1 MATQR
6 PPRPALPASRSRPQ
20 RGSSAWT
27 RGGSGAAAVGAP
39 PGTKGGQKE
48 RAFALPRSGR
58 RGHGPGGDNA
68 AACVSGLP
76 APAKPSPRRSC
87 ALLDRR
93 ASPAR
98 IQGLAPRWPLHH
110 SADVPRQGRGPE
122 MLASAHP
129 HARHLLLDSANSS
142 ARLPSRPPAVPSQET
157 QPSWQPARQTLTP
170 SWPASP

>member
-6 PPRPALPASRSRPQ
+6 QPRPALPVSRSRPQ
-20 RGSSAWT
+20 RGSSART

-39 PGTKGGQKE
+39 PGAKGGQKA

-110 SADVPRQGRGPE
+110 SADVPRQGLGPE

-129 HARHLLLDSANSS
+129 HARYLLLDSANSS
-142 ARLPSRPPAVPSQET
+142 ARLPSRPPQCPPRRPGQAG
-157 QPSWQPARQTLTP
+157 
-170 SWPASP
+170 SPPGRP